1 MSPGCNVQRSR
12 RLTPV
17 HLVSGEFILTAVTS
31 SNISTSPSTLPT
43 LADVRAAA
51 ERIRPYIHRTPL
63 LTSQSL
69 SERFGFEVRL
79 KCENLQ
85 RAGSFKIRGA
95 MNALLQVPPDRRAN
109 GVVAFSSGNHAQGV
123 ALAAKILGM
132 PATIVMPEGSNPSKI
147 AATEGYGA
155 TVVTAGVTSA
165 TRDTVA
171 RELAAKSGAAVV
183 PPFDDERII
192 AGAGTVGL
200 EIVEE
205 WPEVTTIV
213 TPLGGGGLL
222 AGTALAATSINPA
235 IDVFGVEPA
244 AGNDGELSFRGGTI
258 VTISPPNTIADG
270 ARTLAIGERNF
281 AIIRE
286 RVRDVVSVD
295 DTILLEMVKF
305 AMYRTKLVIEP
316 TGALGLAAL
325 DAGKIRPKGAVA
337 VVVSGGNLDFGLL
350 K

>member
-1 MSPGCNVQRSR
+1 
-12 RLTPV
+12 
-17 HLVSGEFILTAVTS
+17 VTS
-31 SNISTSPSTLPT
+31 ANISAPPGLD
-43 LADVRAAA
+43 DVRAAA
-51 ERIRPYIHRTPL
+51 ARIRPFIHRTPL
-63 LTSQSL
+63 LSSRSI
-69 SERFGFEVRL
+69 SEKIGVEVRL

-95 MNALLQVPPDRRAN
+95 MNALLQLSEEQRRR

-123 ALAAKILGM
+123 ALAARLLEI
-132 PATIVMPEGSNPSKI
+132 PATIVMPENSVPMKV

-171 RELAAKSGAAVV
+171 RELAGKSGASVI
-183 PPFDDERII
+183 PPFDDYRIM

-222 AGTALAATSINPA
+222 SGTALAATSLRPD
-235 IDVFGVEPA
+235 IDVFGVEPV
-244 AGNDGELSFRGGTI
+244 AGNDGEQSFHSGRI
-258 VTISPPNTIADG
+258 VTIDPPQTIADG

-281 AIIRE
+281 AVIRE

-295 DTILLEMVKF
+295 DDLLLEVTKF
-305 AMYRTKLVIEP
+305 AIYRTKLLIEP

-325 DAGKIRPKGAVA
+325 ISGKIKPRGPVA
-337 VVVSGGNLDFGLL
+337 VVISGGNIDYSLL
-350 K
+350 CG

>member
-1 MSPGCNVQRSR
+1 
-12 RLTPV
+12 L
-17 HLVSGEFILTAVTS
+17 HID
-31 SNISTSPSTLPT
+31 
-43 LADVRAAA
+43 LAAIRAAA
-51 ERIRPYIHRTPL
+51 ARIAPHIHRTPL
-63 LTSQSL
+63 LASRSL
-69 SERFGFEVRL
+69 SERFGVEVRL

-95 MNALLQVPPDRRAN
+95 MNALLQVPEHDRPR

-132 PATIVMPEGSNPSKI
+132 PATIVMPENSVASKVK
-147 AATEGYGA
+147 ATEAYGA
-155 TVVTAGVTSA
+155 TVVTSGVTSA

-171 RELAAKSGAAVV
+171 REIAEKNGAAVI

-205 WPEVTTIV
+205 WPEVTTII

-222 AGTALAATSINPA
+222 SGTALAATSLNPSIA
-235 IDVFGVEPA
+235 VYGVEPA
-244 AGNDGELSFRGGTI
+244 AGNDGEQSFHSGSI
-258 VTISPPNTIADG
+258 VTIDPPNTIADG
-270 ARTLAIGERNF
+270 ARTLAIGTRNF

-295 DTILLEMVKF
+295 DATLLEIVKW

-316 TGALGLAAL
+316 TGALGIAAVA
-325 DAGKIRPKGAVA
+325 AGKIAVTGPVA
-337 VVVSGGNLDFGLL
+337 IVVSGGNLDFSLL
-350 K
+350 A

>member
-1 MSPGCNVQRSR
+1 
-12 RLTPV
+12 
-17 HLVSGEFILTAVTS
+17 VTS
-31 SNISTSPSTLPT
+31 SNIDVTTA

-51 ERIRPYIHRTPL
+51 ARIAGSIHRTPL
-63 LTSQSL
+63 LPNHSL
-69 SERFGFEVRL
+69 SERIGVEVRL

-95 MNALLQVPPDRRAN
+95 LNALMQIPPTDRPR

-123 ALAAKILGM
+123 ALAARLLGIK
-132 PATIVMPEGSNPSKI
+132 ATIVMPEGSVASKV

-155 TVVTAGVTSA
+155 EVVTAGVTAA

-171 RELAAKSGAAVV
+171 REIAARTGASVI

-192 AGAGTVGL
+192 AGQGTVGL

-205 WPEVTTIV
+205 WPEVASIV

-222 AGTALAATSINPA
+222 SGTALAATSINSD
-235 IDVFGVEPA
+235 INVYGVEPR
-244 AGNDGELSFRGGTI
+244 AGNDGERSFKSGRI
-258 VTISPPNTIADG
+258 VTIDPPKTIADG
-270 ARTLAIGERNF
+270 ARTLAIGQRNF

-286 RVRDVVSVD
+286 RVRDVVSVED
-295 DTILLEMVKF
+295 DVLLEALKY

-316 TGALGLAAL
+316 TGALGIAAL
-325 DAGKIRPKGAVA
+325 MAGLIKPRGPVA
-337 VVVSGGNLDFGLL
+337 VVVSGGNLDFSLL
-350 K
+350 CT